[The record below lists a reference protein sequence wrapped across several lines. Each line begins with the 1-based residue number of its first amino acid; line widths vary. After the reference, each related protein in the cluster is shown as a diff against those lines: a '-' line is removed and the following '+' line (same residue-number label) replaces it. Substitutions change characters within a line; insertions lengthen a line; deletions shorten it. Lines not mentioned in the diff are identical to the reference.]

1 MLGIPQD
8 ATMLLVF
15 GGSLGARH
23 INAAIS
29 SLKKQ
34 LLAID
39 GLYVVHITGP
49 KEYEATCA
57 ELALTDEEDRRA
69 ETLRAADCTISRA
82 GATSLAE
89 ISALGLPALLV
100 PFPYAAEDHQTT
112 NARAYVERGAAEMMA
127 DSELDS
133 EEFANKVLALA
144 TDADLRNRMR
154 AAAATFET
162 ENAAAKLAD
171 VVVDA
176 AMRGALR

>member
-1 MLGIPQD
+1 M
-8 ATMLLVF
+8 
-15 GGSLGARH
+15 
-23 INAAIS
+23 
-29 SLKKQ
+29 
-34 LLAID
+34 
-39 GLYVVHITGP
+39 
-49 KEYEATCA
+49 
-57 ELALTDEEDRRA
+57 
-69 ETLRAADCTISRA
+69 
-82 GATSLAE
+82 
-89 ISALGLPALLV
+89 